1 MLKQE
6 MVVGLIMA
14 YEEDSV
20 IKEGKGGFVDCHLA
34 LRGVPEDEE
43 LRVDEGARR
52 TLGWPA

>member
-43 LRVDEGARR
+43 LRVDEGARQ